1 LLKLFDCHMHS
12 THSFDAT
19 ATFDELCESAIEY
32 GLQGIC
38 VTEHIDFDEADPGY
52 NFFRHDAYMESI
64 KRCRE
69 KYGDRLEI
77 LTGVEVTYQTEF
89 VDEIKDFLST
99 HKFDYVLGS
108 IHLIDH
114 IFVLSPRYAKGRSKE
129 DAYKAYWKET
139 LAMIESGLFKYI
151 GHLDYIKS
159 MRSQAY
165 GRFEFEEWLPEI
177 TEILEKV
184 IETGAI
190 LEANTSA
197 LRRTY
202 KEPYPGWG
210 ILELYKS
217 LGGTHIVMGSDAHSP
232 SQVALGF
239 RETAKQL
246 QEMGLVICDGT
257 MLTSSSQSMDRWK
270 AWKAD
275 SQG

>member
-1 LLKLFDCHMHS
+1 MEIGLRS
-12 THSFDAT
+12 SRV
-19 ATFDELCESAIEY
+19 ES
-32 GLQGIC
+32 L
-38 VTEHIDFDEADPGY
+38 TDR
-52 NFFRHDAYMESI
+52 NSI
-64 KRCRE
+64 
-69 KYGDRLEI
+69 
-77 LTGVEVTYQTEF
+77 
-89 VDEIKDFLST
+89 DEIKDFLST
-99 HKFDYVLGS
+99 HKFDYVFRFHS
-108 IHLIDH
+108 PNRSHLYPVSRH
-114 IFVLSPRYAKGRSKE
+114 AKGRSKE

-139 LAMIESGLFKYI
+139 LAMVESGLFKYI

-217 LGGTHIVMGSDAHSP
+217 LGGTHIVMGSELIP
-232 SQVALGF
+232 VPGGPGF
-239 RETAKQL
+239 RKRKAA

-275 SQG
+275 SQIA